1 MRANARP
8 AALTY
13 VSFPAV
19 AIWGLA
25 LLWAGAAGGAEF
37 GARVEYVGGTLVS
50 VANRTQGTVV
60 TTDPHNFEFQ
70 TRAALIRVPYERI
83 NLLEY
88 GQTVNRRLALA
99 ILISPMLLLSKKRD
113 HFLTVGYSDD
123 DGRQQAL
130 VFRVDKRRVRALLA
144 SLEAR
149 TGRRV
154 EYQDDE
160 ARKAGRG

>member
-1 MRANARP
+1 MRAEGPP

-13 VSFPAV
+13 VSLPA
-19 AIWGLA
+19 AGILSLSLLLA
-25 LLWAGAAGGAEF
+25 GMAGGADF
-37 GARVEYVGGTLVS
+37 GARVEYVGGTVVS
-50 VANRTQGTVV
+50 VANRTQGTVL
-60 TTDPHNFEFQ
+60 TTDPHNLEFQ

-88 GQTVNRRLALA
+88 GQNVNRRLALA
-99 ILISPMLLLSKKRD
+99 ILVSPMLLLSKKRD

-154 EYQDDE
+154 EFQDDE